1 MAQESSGKSRG
12 CLRSMMLGIGCGCVY
27 PIAMLVALL
36 FFGWFFLA
44 DPVSQFMAP
53 VTLPEFAGPDQEDFW
68 KLQEK
73 RLDLESVASPT
84 LILKPSEFN
93 AWLNA
98 WQIPPA
104 AGFCL
109 QRARFVPG
117 NDSGTFYLI
126 GSGYMLRSMVIQI
139 ELKKAA
145 DAYEVAAIRFNRWQV
160 PAAGWVRRQSE
171 NIIHRILSADKDR
184 LALDYLSGQAT
195 FSFDAETITLNGR
208 F

>member
-1 MAQESSGKSRG
+1 
-12 CLRSMMLGIGCGCVY
+12 
-27 PIAMLVALL
+27 MLVILL
-36 FFGWFFLA
+36 FLGWFFLA
-44 DPVSQFMAP
+44 DPVAEFMAP

-68 KLQEK
+68 RLQEK
-73 RLDLESVASPT
+73 RLDLESIATPT
-84 LILKPSEFN
+84 LILRPSEFN

-126 GSGYMLRSMVIQI
+126 GSGYTLRSMVIQV
-139 ELKKAA
+139 ELKKTEKGLEAG
-145 DAYEVAAIRFNRWQV
+145 AIRFNRWQV
-160 PAAGWVRRQSE
+160 PASGWVRRQSE
-171 NIIHRILSADKDR
+171 NIIRKILSADKDR
-184 LALDYLSGQAT
+184 LALDYLNGQAA
-195 FSFDAETITLNGR
+195 FSFDAETITLSGR

>member
-12 CLRSMMLGIGCGCVY
+12 CMRSMLLGIGCGCVY
-27 PIAMLVALL
+27 PIAMLVLFL

-44 DPVSQFMAP
+44 DPVDRFVRP
-53 VTLPEFAGPDQEDFW
+53 VELPEFAGPEQEDFW

-73 RLDLESVASPT
+73 RLDLENVASPT

-93 AWLNA
+93 AYLNA

-139 ELKKAA
+139 ELKQAEKGLEAGS
-145 DAYEVAAIRFNRWQV
+145 IRFNFWQV
-160 PAAGWVRRQSE
+160 PDSGWVRRQSE
-171 NIIHRILSADKDR
+171 NIIRRILAADKNR
-184 LALDYLSGQAT
+184 LAIDYLNGQAT
-195 FSFDAETITLNGR
+195 FSFDADTITLSGR

>member
-1 MAQESSGKSRG
+1 MAQETSGKSRG
-12 CLRSMMLGIGCGCVY
+12 CMRSILLGIGCGCVY
-27 PIAMLVALL
+27 PVAMLVILL
-36 FFGWFFLA
+36 FLGWFFLA
-44 DPVSQFMAP
+44 DPVAQFMAP

-68 KLQEK
+68 RLQEK
-73 RLDLESVASPT
+73 RLDLESIATPT
-84 LILKPSEFN
+84 LILRPSEFN

-126 GSGYMLRSMVIQI
+126 GSGYTLRSMVIQV
-139 ELKKAA
+139 ELKKTEKGLEAG
-145 DAYEVAAIRFNRWQV
+145 AIRFNRWQV
-160 PAAGWVRRQSE
+160 PASGWVRRQSE
-171 NIIHRILSADKDR
+171 NIIRKILSADKDR
-184 LALDYLSGQAT
+184 LALDYLNGQAA
-195 FSFDAETITLNGR
+195 FSFDAETITLSGR

>member
-1 MAQESSGKSRG
+1 MAQETSEKSRG
-12 CLRSMMLGIGCGCVY
+12 CLRTILLGIGCGCVY
-27 PIAMLVALL
+27 PVAMLVLLL

-44 DPVSQFMAP
+44 DPVAEFMAP

-68 KLQEK
+68 RLQEK
-73 RLDLESVASPT
+73 RLD
-84 LILKPSEFN
+84 
-93 AWLNA
+93 A

-109 QRARFVPG
+109 QRARFIPG

-139 ELKKAA
+139 ELKKTAEG
-145 DAYEVAAIRFNRWQV
+145 YGVAAIRFNRWQV
-160 PAAGWVRRQSE
+160 PASGWVRRQSE
-171 NIIHRILSADKDR
+171 NIIHRILSTDKDR
-184 LALDYLSGQAT
+184 LALDYLSGQAA
-195 FSFDAETITLNGR
+195 FSFDSESVNLSGR

>member
-1 MAQESSGKSRG
+1 
-12 CLRSMMLGIGCGCVY
+12 
-27 PIAMLVALL
+27 MLVLLL

-44 DPVSQFMAP
+44 DPVAEFMAP

-68 KLQEK
+68 RLQEK
-73 RLDLESVASPT
+73 RLDLENIASPT

-109 QRARFVPG
+109 QRARFIPG

-139 ELKKAA
+139 ELKKTAEG
-145 DAYEVAAIRFNRWQV
+145 YGVAAIRFNRWQV
-160 PAAGWVRRQSE
+160 PATGWVRRQSE
-171 NIIHRILSADKDR
+171 DIIHRILSTDKDR
-184 LALDYLSGQAT
+184 LALDYLSGQAA
-195 FSFDAETITLNGR
+195 FSFDSESVTLSGR